1 MNKIFSNQIIDMI
14 SDILYSRDIQ
24 VMTAT
29 QILLTESAH
38 KTLNDPEILDHS
50 MEFAA
55 DVVGDDVV
63 QRTSGEALWNTI
75 SYSFRPG
82 FSYGKHL
89 FISVY
94 F

>member
-1 MNKIFSNQIIDMI
+1 MRIK
-14 SDILYSRDIQ
+14 
-24 VMTAT
+24 VMEAT
-29 QILLTESAH
+29 QTLLTNSAH

-75 SYSFRPG
+75 SYSIRPG
-82 FSYGKHL
+82 FSLSKL
-89 FISVY
+89 FVFLNLSQMKCFSY
-94 F
+94 FSYAA